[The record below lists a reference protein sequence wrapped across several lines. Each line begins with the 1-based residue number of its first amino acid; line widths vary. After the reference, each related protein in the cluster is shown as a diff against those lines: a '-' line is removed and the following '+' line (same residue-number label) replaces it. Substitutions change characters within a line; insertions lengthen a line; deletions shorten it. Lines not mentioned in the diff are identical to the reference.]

1 MDSTGCFEQ
10 SNASVYSLIL
20 LCNGFI
26 APTIRV
32 STQRLKSW
40 KLPNV
45 LAFGLININYN
56 APDLVLQSGHNNRM
70 ATHREEHYSTP
81 TSDSSDVEVCFVRLA
96 SASLNAGRILGTKLF
111 DLRLGRCVSHCTAH
125 ERGCNRLK

>member
-1 MDSTGCFEQ
+1 MDSTSCFEQ

-26 APTIRV
+26 TPTIRV

-45 LAFGLININYN
+45 LAFGLININ

-70 ATHREEHYSTP
+70 ATHREEQDSTP
-81 TSDSSDVEVCFVRLA
+81 TSDSSHVEVCFVRLA
-96 SASLNAGRILGTKLF
+96 SVSLNAGRILGTKLF
-111 DLRLGRCVSHCTAH
+111 DLRLGQCVSHCIAH
-125 ERGCNRLK
+125 GRGCNRPK